1 MQIVIGSLFISVL
14 STSAEGDFSI
24 SLPSI
29 SFGTIVE
36 RAVPL
41 RKAGP
46 VLVPGRPWRCAPM
59 RGGLIVM
66 DVMASIVVTVSPL
79 LFIIL
84 WVVWLD
90 NWDSKFD
97 LSESDSSFQLLAL
110 ETSELKLTFSRP
122 TKFLRASAQE
132 GRRALRD
139 D

>member
-36 RAVPL
+36 RAAPL

-46 VLVPGRPWRCAPM
+46 VLVPGHPWRCAPM

-97 LSESDSSFQLLAL
+97 LSESGLSSICSRL
-110 ETSELKLTFSRP
+110 SEQIE
-122 TKFLRASAQE
+122 AN
-132 GRRALRD
+132 ALRKTTLHFSF
-139 D
+139 